1 MWGKPP
7 TVAYD
12 CDMRE
17 TEQPAFALQKLDN
30 IDPSKIWVI
39 RNTIKS
45 DDYQRQN
52 EIKYLNWYFFSI
64 IPPAGG
70 DDISSTNLVSMNRVK
85 RFNYFEL
92 SN

>member
-52 EIKYLNWYFFSI
+52 KIKYLNWYFFSI

-70 DDISSTNLVSMNRVK
+70 MISPQQISSVWIVLNVLIVS
-85 RFNYFEL
+85 
-92 SN
+92 S